1 MKTFP
6 PLDKAILCFGKL
18 PGIGRR
24 SAERLAMKLV
34 GDPTGL
40 LKDLIA
46 ALQGVAEQI
55 RCCSRCGALTA
66 RDQDPCRFCTDA
78 ARDGAILCVVEEP
91 SDVWQIENAGGYR
104 GRYHVLMGKLS
115 PMQGMGSDQ
124 LRLDALVL
132 RLKSE
137 PIQEVILALN
147 ADVESDAT
155 ASMLCDLLAGYNVKI
170 TRPAMGIPAGSGIA
184 HSDAVTLAR
193 AIGSRQPFSFN
204 A

>member
-6 PLDKAILCFGKL
+6 SLDKAIACFSKL

-34 GDPTGL
+34 GDRSGL

-55 RCCSRCGALTA
+55 GCCSRCGALTT
-66 RDQDPCRFCTDA
+66 RDQDPCRFCTDTT
-78 ARDGAILCVVEEP
+78 RDGTVLCVVEEP
-91 SDVWQIENAGGYR
+91 SDILQIENAGGYR

-115 PMQGMGSDQ
+115 PMQGIGTGQ

-132 RLKSE
+132 RLKAE

-147 ADVESDAT
+147 ADVESEAT
-155 ASMLCDLLAGYNVKI
+155 ASMIRELLAGCAVKL

-184 HSDAVTLAR
+184 YSDAVTLAR
-193 AIGSRQPFSFN
+193 AIGSRQPF
-204 A
+204 

>member
-6 PLDKAILCFGKL
+6 ALDKAIGCFGKL

-34 GDPTGL
+34 GDRTGL

-46 ALQGVAEQI
+46 ALQGVAEQLV
-55 RCCSRCGALTA
+55 CCSRCGALTA
-66 RDQDPCRFCTDA
+66 RDQDPCRYCADPT
-78 ARDGAILCVVEEP
+78 RDGAVLCVVEEP
-91 SDVWQIENAGGYR
+91 SDVLQIENAGGYR

-115 PMQGMGSDQ
+115 PMQGMGTDR
-124 LRLDALVL
+124 LRLDSLAS

-137 PIQEVILALN
+137 PIREVILALN
-147 ADVESDAT
+147 SDVESEAT
-155 ASMLCDLLAGYNVKI
+155 AAMIRDLLAGRAVKV

-184 HSDAVTLAR
+184 YSDAVTLAR
-193 AIGSRQPFSFN
+193 AIGGRQPF
-204 A
+204 

>member
-6 PLDKAILCFGKL
+6 SLDKAILCFSKL

-24 SAERLAMKLV
+24 SAERMAMKLV
-34 GDPTGL
+34 SDSTGL
-40 LKDLIA
+40 LKDLIT

-55 RCCSRCGALTA
+55 GCCSRCGALTS

-78 ARDGAILCVVEEP
+78 TRDGAILCVVEEP
-91 SDVWQIENAGGYR
+91 ADVLQIENAGGYR

-115 PMQGMGSDQ
+115 PMQGIGTDQ
-124 LRLDALVL
+124 LRLETLTL

-137 PIQEVILALN
+137 PIKEVILALN
-147 ADVESDAT
+147 ADVESEAT
-155 ASMLCDLLAGYNVKI
+155 ASMIRDLLAGHAVKL

-184 HSDAVTLAR
+184 YSDAVTLAR
-193 AIGSRQPFSFN
+193 AIGSRQPF
-204 A
+204 